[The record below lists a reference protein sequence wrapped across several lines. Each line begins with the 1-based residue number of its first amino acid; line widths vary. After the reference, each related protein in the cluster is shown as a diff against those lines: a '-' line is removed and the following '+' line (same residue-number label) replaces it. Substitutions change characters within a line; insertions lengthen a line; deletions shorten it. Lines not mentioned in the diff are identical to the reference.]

1 MTQPPPQPQPPWG
14 ERPVGPPPA
23 SQPLPQVPQYQAPA
37 QYQGSSQYQ
46 GSTQHQGSAQYQ
58 GSSQYQ
64 GPTQYQNQP
73 QYQDPSAQQQVNQ
86 QAGQEPP
93 HYLPPQLPPPAQP
106 QQWGAPPPWQQGYN
120 NPAAPPP
127 QPRKTASGMIIALV
141 ITGLFLLGAGTIG
154 VTALSRSGSDASD
167 YETPVNE
174 TGDGSANE
182 SQAPAAPNSSN
193 EPSPSP
199 SSSAPPTATSNDY
212 TPAARP
218 VAALGDNPINIP
230 GNGAVNTPCPL
241 PPFAT
246 DTASQSAFYEAALPC
261 LMAMWEPALQ
271 EANLP
276 VLMPDVQTI
285 DGTVA
290 SPCGTRTWDQ
300 TAMFCPGNN
309 TIYMTARYYADK
321 EGRTDAGVF
330 LGQFAHEFGHAVQS
344 MSGINQAYTAASYD
358 ANGTSPAGLE
368 LTRRSELQAT
378 CYEGMALASLQNGGV
393 HNDIIFAALT
403 DSRGRGDEYNAQPD
417 HGSIATNTAWIDQG
431 FYKNRVTECNTWLAV
446 PDQVD

>member
-1 MTQPPPQPQPPWG
+1 MTQQPPQSQPPWG

-23 SQPLPQVPQYQAPA
+23 SQPLPQHQAPARYQAPR
-37 QYQGSSQYQ
+37 
-46 GSTQHQGSAQYQ
+46 
-58 GSSQYQ
+58 
-64 GPTQYQNQP
+64 
-73 QYQDPSAQQQVNQ
+73 
-86 QAGQEPP
+86 QAGQEQP

-106 QQWGAPPPWQQGYN
+106 PQWGPPPWQQGYD
-120 NPAAPPP
+120 PPQAPPP
-127 QPRKTASGMIIALV
+127 KPRRTAPGVIVALV
-141 ITGLFLLGAGTIG
+141 ITGLFLLGAGTVG
-154 VTALSRSGSDASD
+154 VSALTRSGTDASD
-167 YETPVNE
+167 YETPVHE
-174 TGDGSANE
+174 TGDGSAND
-182 SQAPAAPNSSN
+182 SRTSAAPTTSS
-193 EPSPSP
+193 EPSSTP
-199 SSSAPPTATSNDY
+199 SSSAAPTTAPSSGY
-212 TPAARP
+212 APAARP

-241 PPFAT
+241 PRFAT
-246 DTASQSAFYEAALPC
+246 DTAAQAAFYEAALPC
-261 LMAMWEPALQ
+261 LMAMWAPALR

-276 VLMPDVQTI
+276 VRMPSVLTI
-285 DGTVA
+285 DGTVE

-358 ANGTSPAGLE
+358 ANGTSPVGLE

-431 FYKNRVTECNTWLAV
+431 FYKNRVTECNTWIAT